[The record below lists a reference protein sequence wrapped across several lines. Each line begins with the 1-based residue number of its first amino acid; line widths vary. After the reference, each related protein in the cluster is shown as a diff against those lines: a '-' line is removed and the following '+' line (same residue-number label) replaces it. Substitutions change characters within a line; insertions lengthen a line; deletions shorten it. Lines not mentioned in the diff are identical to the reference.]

1 MIGMKRREFIMLLG
15 GAAACSSAASAE
27 PAPKIPRIGFMVT
40 GSLRSPEQ
48 RSMIDAFQQGLGESG
63 YVEGQNIVIE
73 YRAADGKIE
82 RFPELARELVDLR
95 PDLIVASNTPA
106 ARAAKQATGTI
117 PIVVAVMGDPVG
129 DGLVVSLAR
138 PAGNITGMTF
148 LGPELATKRLELL
161 KQALPAMSH
170 VAALW
175 HPGAYGESTMK
186 EMLRAIEAGADA
198 LSLQLQFVEVQG
210 ANDFERAFQAMTGE
224 RADALIVLPSPML
237 FSERRHI
244 VDLATQ
250 HKLPS
255 IAMAREFVELG
266 GLMSY
271 GASLRNLFRRAGIYV
286 DKILKGSR
294 PADLPVQ
301 QPTQFELVINLKTA
315 KTLGIE
321 VPPTLLARADE
332 VIE

>member
-1 MIGMKRREFIMLLG
+1 MRRREVITLLG
-15 GAAACSSAASAE
+15 GAAATWPLAASAQQ
-27 PAPKIPRIGFMVT
+27 PTSKVFRVGFMVT

-48 RSMIDAFQQGLGESG
+48 RSMTDAFRQGLRERG
-63 YVEGQNIVIE
+63 YLEGQNIVIE
-73 YRAADGKIE
+73 YRAAEGKIE
-82 RFPELARELVDLR
+82 RFTELAAELVDLH

-106 ARAAKQATGTI
+106 ARAARQATTAI
-117 PIVVAVMGDPVG
+117 PIVVAVMGDPVK
-129 DGLVVSLAR
+129 DGLVASLAR
-138 PAGNITGMTF
+138 PAGNVTGMTF
-148 LGPELATKRLELL
+148 LGPELASKRLELL
-161 KQALPAMSH
+161 KQALPAMSR

-175 HPGAYGESTMK
+175 HPGAYGKSTMT
-186 EMLRAIEAGADA
+186 EMMGKMETAAATLLVR
-198 LSLQLQFVEVQG
+198 LQPVEVRGPAEFDG
-210 ANDFERAFQAMTGE
+210 AFLAMARE

-250 HKLPS
+250 NRLPS

-271 GASLRNLFRRAGIYV
+271 GASLPDLFRRAGGYV
-286 DKILKGSR
+286 DKILKGAR

-301 QPTQFELVINLKTA
+301 QPTEFELVINLKTA
-315 KTLGIE
+315 KTLGLEI
-321 VPPTLLARADE
+321 PLPLLARADE